1 MEKEREYWMDIDCGI
16 LRIHVMKD
24 PDEYSKEELEDIQK
38 YIEGWESFAN
48 CIEEAMSAKPEL
60 EDEIAHLGMAMWKQ
74 SKDPRKELY
83 FNGLED
89 ITKNKAVRKVMS
101 ELAYID
107 EHDMEEY
114 IDGYGHYDVFI
125 K

>member
-24 PDEYSKEELEDIQK
+24 PDEYSKEELEDIQR
-38 YIEGWESFAN
+38 YMEGWESFAN
-48 CIEEAMSAKPEL
+48 CIEEAIRAKPEL
-60 EDEIAHLGMAMWKQ
+60 ADEIDHLGMAMWKQ

-107 EHDMEEY
+107 KHDMEEY
-114 IDGYGHYDVFI
+114 IDGYGYYDVFI

>member
-1 MEKEREYWMDIDCGI
+1 
-16 LRIHVMKD
+16 
-24 PDEYSKEELEDIQK
+24 
-38 YIEGWESFAN
+38 
-48 CIEEAMSAKPEL
+48 
-60 EDEIAHLGMAMWKQ
+60 MAMWKQ

-83 FNGLED
+83 FSGLED

-107 EHDMEEY
+107 KHDMEEY
-114 IDGYGHYDVFI
+114 IDGYGYYDVFI

>member
-38 YIEGWESFAN
+38 YMEGWESFAN
-48 CIEEAMSAKPEL
+48 CIEEAIRAKPEL
-60 EDEIAHLGMAMWKQ
+60 ADEIDHLGMAMWKQ

-89 ITKNKAVRKVMS
+89 IAKSKAVRKVMS

-107 EHDMEEY
+107 KHDMEEY
-114 IDGYGHYDVFI
+114 IDGYGYYDVFI

>member
-38 YIEGWESFAN
+38 YMEGWESFAN
-48 CIEEAMSAKPEL
+48 CIEEAIRAKPEL
-60 EDEIAHLGMAMWKQ
+60 ADEIDHLGMAMWKQ

-107 EHDMEEY
+107 KHDMEEY
-114 IDGYGHYDVFI
+114 IDGYGYYDVFI

>member
-1 MEKEREYWMDIDCGI
+1 MDIDCGI

-24 PDEYSKEELEDIQK
+24 PDEYSKEELEDIQR
-38 YIEGWESFAN
+38 YMEGWESFAN
-48 CIEEAMSAKPEL
+48 CIEEAISAKPEL

-107 EHDMEEY
+107 KHDMEEY
-114 IDGYGHYDVFI
+114 IDGHDYYDVFI

>member
-24 PDEYSKEELEDIQK
+24 PDEYSKGELEDIQK
-38 YIEGWESFAN
+38 YMEGWESFAN
-48 CIEEAMSAKPEL
+48 CIEEAINAKPEL
-60 EDEIAHLGMAMWKQ
+60 EDEIEHLGMAMWKQ